1 MRRGNENKEMS
12 LMLLYIDIKKRSLR
26 QEVKKLRMRRES
38 SEDKG
43 RDEKGKNYRGKWELE
58 NKIG

>member
-12 LMLLYIDIKKRSLR
+12 LMLLYIDIKKRSVR
-26 QEVKKLRMRRES
+26 QEVKKIRKRRES
-38 SEDKG
+38 SEDKA
-43 RDEKGKNYRGKWELE
+43 RDEKGKNYRGKYELK

>member
-26 QEVKKLRMRRES
+26 QEVKKMRMRRES

-43 RDEKGKNYRGKWELE
+43 RDEKGKNYRAKLELE

>member
-12 LMLLYIDIKKRSLR
+12 LKLLYIDIKKRSLR
-26 QEVKKLRMRRES
+26 QEVKKSRKRRES

-43 RDEKGKNYRGKWELE
+43 RDEKGKNQRAKWELE

>member
-1 MRRGNENKEMS
+1 
-12 LMLLYIDIKKRSLR
+12 MLLYIDIKKRSVR
-26 QEVKKLRMRRES
+26 QEVKKSRKRRES

-43 RDEKGKNYRGKWELE
+43 RDEKGKNYRAKLELE

>member
-12 LMLLYIDIKKRSLR
+12 LKLLYIDIKKRSLR
-26 QEVKKLRMRRES
+26 QEVKKMRMRRES

-43 RDEKGKNYRGKWELE
+43 RDEKEKKYRAKYELE

>member
-12 LMLLYIDIKKRSLR
+12 LKLLYIDIKKRSLR
-26 QEVKKLRMRRES
+26 QEVKKKRMRRES

-43 RDEKGKNYRGKWELE
+43 RDEKRKNYRAKLELE